1 MVSNYSWMPDYK
13 SQFLIGKVLQV
24 ERIASGNVENTFV
37 SQFLIGKVELSNHY

>member
-1 MVSNYSWMPDYK
+1 MMPQSIVYAM